1 MVLVMV
7 RAGEEIAFIAQSTCD
22 TKVEELTAQL
32 VEVPQPPSHPE
43 SRTSPSAPRIKPE
56 NFWRLSPVCVS
67 VLVTAVQTWNG
78 LERLKQLCAA
88 AESALGASSVKDT
101 DNAAA
106 AHVCLAD
113 AKDLTTSGSNAVA
126 TTPGALD
133 ASATALCTAVES
145 AFGGEKKV
153 PSSSGWKDATA
164 EPGSGSGDWMS
175 DDAELWMASRAFEAG
190 TQLSE
195 RIGRNEKTRITVRLQ
210 RPASSPEPVKKK
222 KKMTKAEQKAA
233 EKAAA
238 EEAGKAAK
246 AAEAAAAAAAAVDV
260 VPPRPE
266 EMAQAKVQSS
276 MLRAYVEAAG
286 VGAREARS
294 RKRAVPD
301 SERGDS
307 DDEGGPRLKLAHF
320 RMCENSE
327 KARQLLRDERLQ
339 DVIRQIDAHAS
350 DKDREAAL
358 QERLA
363 NDQPFAEAVDELL
376 VSMGMARRDGS
387 TGEVQSE
394 A

>member
-1 MVLVMV
+1 VF
-7 RAGEEIAFIAQSTCD
+7 G
-22 TKVEELTAQL
+22 
-32 VEVPQPPSHPE
+32 
-43 SRTSPSAPRIKPE
+43 
-56 NFWRLSPVCVS
+56 
-67 VLVTAVQTWNG
+67 QTWNG
-78 LERLKQLCAA
+78 QERLKRLCAA
-88 AESALGASSVKDT
+88 AESALEAGTVKEKDS
-101 DNAAA
+101 AAA
-106 AHVCLAD
+106 AHVCLVD
-113 AKDLTTSGSNAVA
+113 AKDLATSGSNAVA
-126 TTPGALD
+126 TTSSALE
-133 ASATALCTAVES
+133 ASAAALCSAVES

-153 PSSSGWKDATA
+153 PSSSGWKDAKVA
-164 EPGSGSGDWMS
+164 PGSGSGEWMS
-175 DDAELWMASRAFEAG
+175 EDAELWMASRPFDTS

-210 RPASSPEPVKKK
+210 PPESAPEPVKKK

-233 EKAAA
+233 EKAA
-238 EEAGKAAK
+238 EEAADKAAK
-246 AAEAAAAAAAAVDV
+246 AAEAAAAAAAADP

-266 EMAQAKVQSS
+266 AMAQAKVQSS
-276 MLRAYVEAAG
+276 MLRAYVEGAG
-286 VGAREARS
+286 VGVRAARS
-294 RKRAVPD
+294 RKRGKPD

-307 DDEGGPRLKLAHF
+307 DDEGGPRLKVAHF

-339 DVIRQIDAHAS
+339 DVIRQIDAHES

-387 TGEVQSE
+387 TGQVQSE